1 MVKRKL
7 LLRLRYVDQGFM
19 ILTLMVARADS
30 NRRPQAYESCA
41 LTN

>member
-7 LLRLRYVDQGFM
+7 LLRLRYVDQGFYDTNFNGSEGR
-19 ILTLMVARADS
+19 IRTADP
-30 NRRPQAYESCA
+30 RLGSCA